1 MHCVLCAVR
10 QPIAVRQGETLIRAL
25 TPPQFCALEGLM
37 PSNTLLSDTYRG
49 HGYCDAASLQRDE
62 RAVTML
68 YIIHKYFYL
77 STPLL
82 VPKSELVL

>member
-1 MHCVLCAVR
+1 
-10 QPIAVRQGETLIRAL
+10 
-25 TPPQFCALEGLM
+25 M

-82 VPKSELVL
+82 VQPKATRTKESCVFCLDIL